1 MTEGTET
8 TAAGTGLPRIGENF
22 GGDSGVEGM
31 KMFVE
36 GDECANKE
44 ANCEACEYFRNG
56 CAGRVPDDYP
66 TPDDLVDGPPD
77 EDD

>member
-1 MTEGTET
+1 MTEATET
-8 TAAGTGLPRIGENF
+8 TAAGTGLLRIGENF
-22 GGDSGVEGM
+22 GGDSGVDGM

-44 ANCEACEYFRNG
+44 SDCEACEYFQNG

-66 TPDDLVDGPPD
+66 RRETIDSPPID
-77 EDD
+77 ED